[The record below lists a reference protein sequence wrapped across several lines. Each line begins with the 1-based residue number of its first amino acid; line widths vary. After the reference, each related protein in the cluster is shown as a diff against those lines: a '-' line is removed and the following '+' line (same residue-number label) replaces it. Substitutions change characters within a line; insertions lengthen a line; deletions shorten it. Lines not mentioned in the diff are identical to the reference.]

1 MKSLNEYLA
10 YYDPM
15 RESNERYFPEVF
27 AQRSGTPG
35 WLLLQIEN

>member
-15 RESNERYFPEVF
+15 RESNAICRRIRK
-27 AQRSGTPG
+27 RSGTPG
-35 WLLLQIEN
+35 YL